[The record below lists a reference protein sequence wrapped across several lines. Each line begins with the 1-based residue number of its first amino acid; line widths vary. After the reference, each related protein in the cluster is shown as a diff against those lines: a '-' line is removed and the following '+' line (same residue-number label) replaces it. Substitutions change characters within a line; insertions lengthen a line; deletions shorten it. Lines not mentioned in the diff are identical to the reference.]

1 MFLDLTP
8 SRTDKVDETFQWPK
22 QHRSFGLL
30 CPDYKWTVRN
40 QTDNRELI
48 DGVLTGLFTQSLSR
62 PGGWMK

>member
-8 SRTDKVDETFQWPK
+8 WRAGKVDESFQWPK

-30 CPDYKWTVRN
+30 CPDYKGTVRN
-40 QTDNRELI
+40 QTDNRELN